1 MTERFL
7 EIVNL
12 SISAGWLVL
21 AVLVLRLVLK
31 RAPKW
36 VNVLLWGLVAVR
48 LLCPFSMESALSLIP
63 SAETFPE
70 QVISGPS
77 FDVQTGIAPV
87 DERINEYLGDR
98 YFEGVTVPANNGQNV
113 MTALSVVW
121 IIGMGGMAAYTLISY
136 LRLRRRTETAVRYR
150 DNIFRSENV
159 R

>member
-98 YFEGVTVPANNGQNV
+98 YFEGVTVPANNQSLSRQLGPEELAKHYPGALLLLQ
-113 MTALSVVW
+113 MTEGELALKH
-121 IIGMGGMAAYTLISY
+121 
-136 LRLRRRTETAVRYR
+136 TA
-150 DNIFRSENV
+150 D
-159 R
+159 